1 MRGRLS
7 SLVGIASLTS
17 VVTLALVPGFASA
30 SVSRPVQGPNSELLA
45 GSIAAQGQ
53 LAGVSGPAVGGVR
66 VVLYAWPVTS
76 VVSKVRP
83 GQPVPLKV
91 VGSAV
96 TSASGHYAIR
106 VTSPAALLSSA
117 ELDGT
122 VNLEIM
128 ASTPAGFSVFS
139 FPRRLVP
146 TARGTLLAS
155 ASDGAAVRAVPQ
167 VANLHLMPL
176 MHARSTLTPA
186 IQCGL
191 LSPVQ
196 SYGARNTVVGAT
208 YSHVPGVT
216 MNFTY
221 GSGQNSGLGV
231 AVSSS
236 GAYGS
241 WSGSGSYS
249 ISSTSSE
256 SFPAFSGATSHRYR
270 TEFVYEKYLVE
281 CDGFQTQPKSFAG
294 GATTTSTSP
303 PSAGYCVVQAAGSTF
318 RKSSSSAYT
327 FSGGVGIT
335 SAIGIN
341 LSAHTGYNA
350 TAELTYHFTQR
361 RDLCGTSGYPGGTP
375 RRIVAGL

>member
-1 MRGRLS
+1 
-7 SLVGIASLTS
+7 
-17 VVTLALVPGFASA
+17 
-30 SVSRPVQGPNSELLA
+30 
-45 GSIAAQGQ
+45 
-53 LAGVSGPAVGGVR
+53 
-66 VVLYAWPVTS
+66 
-76 VVSKVRP
+76 
-83 GQPVPLKV
+83 
-91 VGSAV
+91 
-96 TSASGHYAIR
+96 
-106 VTSPAALLSSA
+106 
-117 ELDGT
+117 
-122 VNLEIM
+122 
-128 ASTPAGFSVFS
+128 
-139 FPRRLVP
+139 
-146 TARGTLLAS
+146 
-155 ASDGAAVRAVPQ
+155 
-167 VANLHLMPL
+167 
-176 MHARSTLTPA
+176 
-186 IQCGL
+186 
-191 LSPVQ
+191 
-196 SYGARNTVVGAT
+196 
-208 YSHVPGVT
+208 

-221 GSGQNSGLGV
+221 GNGQNSSLGV

-236 GAYGS
+236 GSYGS
-241 WSGSGSYS
+241 WSGSGTYS

-294 GATTTSTSP
+294 GATTTGTSP

-350 TAELTYHFTQR
+350 SAELTYHFTQR